1 MDFTDFEEFD
11 FALLNLGSVIRDLE
25 PKELEEALEDI
36 FITFFD
42 LDNEEISVIPGA
54 EVVDPEFMEEVE
66 FLVDEIWDEVME
78 NETVKEVL
86 EEALDFEEGFLTEEE
101 LFEITTEL
109 IAAGLQQSEEFDEAL
124 DLEPLPPRQS
134 I

>member
-124 DLEPLPPRQS
+124 DLEPLPPRQN